1 MLDFF
6 NSIIEFIFQD
16 SNGLSYSIAPAI
28 AAVGKMAGGMMGKGG
43 GMMAGGGGGKGGG
56 MMKGIAKG
64 AAAPISMAVG
74 IGQMIAGAVQKKK
87 AEKLMPGMEDPE
99 QRAELEDV
107 KQRMASATSGTD
119 AMTAANLRNVAQGT
133 AQTQNTIARNTGGDV
148 GGTVSAMLQSQRT
161 GDSSANQVYGQ
172 ARQQL
177 PYFMTMKNSMLNNI
191 AQRKL
196 ELGLLKHNQVQAQAE
211 ANKKS
216 GFGNLMQGV
225 MSSVGA
231 GGKGGTEMKS
241 PDVKVPTMPTKSS
254 PMSTPQLQGREAT
267 AVDPQG
273 PEVDQSKLPKAP
285 SMSFG
290 GGNQMVNPALK

>member
-1 MLDFF
+1 MLDFL

-16 SNGLSYSIAPAI
+16 TDGLSYSIAPAI
-28 AAVGKMAGGMMGKGG
+28 AAVGKMAGGMMGGG
-43 GMMAGGGGGKGGG
+43 GGGGGGKGGG
-56 MMKGIAKG
+56 MMKGIARG

-74 IGQMIAGAVQKKK
+74 LGQMIAGAAQKKK

-119 AMTAANLRNVAQGT
+119 AMTAANLRNVDQCT
-133 AQTQNTIARNTGGDV
+133 AQTQNAISRNTGGDV

-161 GDSSANQVYGQ
+161 GDASANQVYGQ

-231 GGKGGTEMKS
+231 GGKGGTQMQS
-241 PDVKVPTMPTKSS
+241 PDVKVPTIPTKSS

-273 PEVDQSKLPKAP
+273 PEVDQSKLPQAP

-290 GGNQMVNPALK
+290 GGSKPF

>member
-43 GMMAGGGGGKGGG
+43 GMMGGGGGGKGGG

-74 IGQMIAGAVQKKK
+74 LGQMIAGAVQKKK

-177 PYFMTMKNSMLNNI
+177 PYFMTMKNSILNNI

-231 GGKGGTEMKS
+231 GGKGGTQMKS

-254 PMSTPQLQGREAT
+254 PMSTHQNQNGPMT

-290 GGNQMVNPALK
+290 GGSKPF

>member
-1 MLDFF
+1 MK
-6 NSIIEFIFQD
+6 NIIET
-16 SNGLSYSIAPAI
+16 L
-28 AAVGKMAGGMMGKGG
+28 
-43 GMMAGGGGGKGGG
+43 
-56 MMKGIAKG
+56 
-64 AAAPISMAVG
+64 
-74 IGQMIAGAVQKKK
+74 QKKK

-231 GGKGGTEMKS
+231 GGKGGTQMQS
-241 PDVKVPTMPTKSS
+241 PEVK
-254 PMSTPQLQGREAT
+254 STPTSSLVSGQKPQMTQGNLQGQAPL

-290 GGNQMVNPALK
+290 GGK

>member
-28 AAVGKMAGGMMGKGG
+28 AAVGKMAGGMMGKAG
-43 GMMAGGGGGKGGG
+43 GMMGGGGGGGKGGG
-56 MMKGIAKG
+56 MMKGIARG

-74 IGQMIAGAVQKKK
+74 LGQMIAGAVQKKK

-177 PYFMTMKNSMLNNI
+177 PYFMTMKNTMLNNI

-231 GGKGGTEMKS
+231 GGKGGMDMK
-241 PDVKVPTMPTKSS
+241 PANVPTIKTNSA
-254 PMSTPQLQGREAT
+254 PMSTPQLQGRAAT

-273 PEVDQSKLPKAP
+273 PEVDQSKLPQAP